1 MALKDFGST
10 LVLTQRRRA
19 VATAIV
25 YGLSLTVRFTSSAG
39 EETAAQAVQGGDPM
53 TSIMIND
60 RVQRDWLAAFARPV
74 AFRRSASPYS
84 GGCNAACEV
93 PARLPFASSCVS
105 QH

>member
-1 MALKDFGST
+1 MALKDFGSS
-10 LVLTQRRRA
+10 LVLSQRRRV
-19 VATAIV
+19 VASAIV

-39 EETAAQAVQGGDPM
+39 EETPAQAVQGGDPM

-60 RVQRDWLAAFARPV
+60 RGQRDWLPGFVRPV
-74 AFRRSASPYS
+74 VFRRGAASVS

-93 PARLPFASSCVS
+93 PMRMPFASNCVS